1 MNIAGKRKAPVP
13 FHEIYKQL
21 SFDHR
26 KIYKY
31 EEISELMEKL
41 QELGHGSVIKGPRE
55 GKCLKAEKHWPTE
68 EPKIKYLPNYRS
80 FSPVLRN

>member
-1 MNIAGKRKAPVP
+1 MNIAGKSKALAP

-26 KIYKY
+26 KINKD

-41 QELGHGSVIKGPRE
+41 QELGHGSVFKGSRE
-55 GKCLKAEKHWPTE
+55 GKCLKAEKHWPA
-68 EPKIKYLPNYRS
+68 
-80 FSPVLRN
+80 

>member
-1 MNIAGKRKAPVP
+1 MSKAPVP

-21 SFDHR
+21 SFEQR

-41 QELGHGSVIKGPRE
+41 QELGHRSLIKGPRE
-55 GKCLKAEKHWPTE
+55 GKCLKAEKH
-68 EPKIKYLPNYRS
+68 
-80 FSPVLRN
+80 

>member
-1 MNIAGKRKAPVP
+1 MNIAGKSKAPVP

-31 EEISELMEKL
+31 VEISELMEKV
-41 QELGHGSVIKGPRE
+41 QELGYGSITKRPRE
-55 GKCLKAEKHWPTE
+55 GKCFKAE
-68 EPKIKYLPNYRS
+68 
-80 FSPVLRN
+80 

>member
-31 EEISELMEKL
+31 EEISELIEKL
-41 QELGHGSVIKGPRE
+41 QELGLGLVSKGPRE
-55 GKCLKAEKHWPTE
+55 GKMFKAEKPCSTG
-68 EPKIKYLPNYRS
+68 
-80 FSPVLRN
+80 